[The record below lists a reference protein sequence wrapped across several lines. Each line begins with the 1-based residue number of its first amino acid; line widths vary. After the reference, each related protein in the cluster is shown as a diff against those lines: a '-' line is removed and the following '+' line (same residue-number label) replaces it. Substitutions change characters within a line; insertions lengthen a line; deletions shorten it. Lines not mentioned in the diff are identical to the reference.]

1 MGAVVMMEM
10 RVGQLLYVKK
20 MISNVMLGISK
31 YFNPFGFIWCYLSL
45 LTLRAFSRCKPTEWA
60 FSVRLQCEF
69 SFRLFPPILSVGNSV
84 GSVILRSSRHLSV
97 WAKVWE
103 QFVIQDFPAI
113 YECEQKCGTSVRFE
127 TFPPFMSVGLVWGTV
142 WDLSVDRSVRSECE
156 KQCESACAFELS
168 RQNSKNGIFLD

>member
-31 YFNPFGFIWCYLSL
+31 YFNPFGFMWYYLSL
-45 LTLRAFSRCKPTEWA
+45 LTLRAFSRCKPTVWA
-60 FSVRLQCEF
+60 YSVSLQCEF
-69 SFRLFPPILSVGNSV
+69 SFPLFPPILSVGNSV

-103 QFVIQDFPAI
+103 QFAIQDFPAI
-113 YECEQKCGTSVRFE
+113 YECEKKCGTSVRFK
-127 TFPPFMSVGLVWGTV
+127 TFPPFMSVGLVCGTV
-142 WDLSVDRSVRSECE
+142 WDLSVMARAHLNYPAKIQKTVSFSTI
-156 KQCESACAFELS
+156 
-168 RQNSKNGIFLD
+168 GIFSVDRWF